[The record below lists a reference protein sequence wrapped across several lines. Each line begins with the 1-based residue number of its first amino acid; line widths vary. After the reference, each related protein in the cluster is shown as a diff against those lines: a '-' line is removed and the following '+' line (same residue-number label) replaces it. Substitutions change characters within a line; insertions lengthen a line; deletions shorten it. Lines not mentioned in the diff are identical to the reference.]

1 MSRFGSDGI
10 SEAFAGNQRFE
21 VRREVGSGG
30 FGTVYQVWDREHS
43 QLVALKHLHRSDPV
57 ALRRFKQEFRTLA
70 NLAHLHLVSLYE
82 LHQDD
87 ANWFFTMEYVDGAT
101 FADWL
106 RPQHGG
112 SQPNGAS
119 IVMTR
124 PARPGAK
131 HERPIAQAEVS
142 DRPTEVG
149 PVDVPMAQAPT
160 SSPSMMVRDRIERRL
175 SETTPSGL
183 ALMPN
188 PPLVTPLGA
197 RPGLVGLDA
206 TAAGP
211 ARATE
216 LREPEGAAPLVGR
229 IPSATPSS
237 RQRAGT
243 NNVPLEF
250 AQPFF
255 GIEVPDEATLGL
267 WESTRPSV
275 GQGAPDAE
283 RVRGAFR
290 QLVEALAWLHASG
303 HLHRDV
309 KPSNVLVSTQ
319 GIVKV
324 LDFGLVTRL
333 FNAEQDEAIVG
344 TPAYMA
350 PELCAGMA
358 ASPASDWYS
367 VGVMLYLVLTGQ
379 LPFVGDLTS
388 VVLAKQALSVRYPSE
403 LNPVPR
409 DLEELCVQLLARNPV
424 ERPDASTLL
433 AALGDRRRQPGRW
446 TRTPSTGFVGR
457 RGEVAVLSALLTGHD
472 GGHDVALV
480 EGLSG
485 LGKSALVEH
494 VLRGIEEQGDSLVLR
509 SRCFER
515 GSVRYRAL
523 DGAVDDLAQRLGLM
537 PSFEADLILP
547 PNSADREALGRL
559 FPALPGIDGTQRG
572 GAERTNSEGVNADP
586 GELKRRAFGALR
598 QLFAAAARH
607 KIAQRESIGRSS
619 RAPGI
624 TIAIDD
630 AQWAD
635 EDSLMPLAELFRGLP
650 AGMVRWVLSY
660 RSDELATSP
669 FLHALHTNILPPM
682 QSRLTRIK
690 VGPLDAAEA
699 LALATERLGNATPE
713 QARAIAQEAEGSPLF
728 ITELSHLIDHRRL
741 ASLTDDREDTH
752 RRTGL
757 SDLLAARVLDL
768 PAAARDALEL
778 IAVAG
783 EPVPVRLVRAATGVD
798 QRDLNR
804 LLQDHLIAARA
815 SAAGEMVM
823 SWHDRVRETVS
834 WRLSKAELA
843 RRHHTLAEVATAQG
857 GADELFLY
865 THWREAGVYDKARDH
880 GINAANAAMSAF
892 AFDRAVEIY
901 RSLIAL
907 AAPLMVGGT
916 GPNQRTLAG
925 YHEALGD
932 ALRNAGRGREAAKA
946 YLAAAAHIGDPAQ
959 VRRLDILAAEQYMFA
974 GAFGEGEAVIRA
986 VLGRVGLS
994 VAGSVAGAFASF
1006 ALETLRMRARGLDFV
1021 RREAGQVPSE
1031 RLAMI
1036 DTLWS
1041 VTIGLS
1047 MAQPLAS
1054 QAFQQRHLR
1063 VALDAGEPLRVA
1075 RALTIESAFSGL
1087 QGGNDERRSHALSR
1101 RTHEVA
1107 QSIAHPYPEAF
1118 ATMADGANHWLRGR
1132 WPEAR
1137 RSMDAALVVFERD
1150 CTGVTWEK
1158 DTSRFVSLSAL
1169 AHEGDYAALAA
1180 RYEVALVDALER
1192 GDLYM
1197 EAQLR
1202 TRVGPLLDLLAGRP
1216 EAARIAI
1223 NRALGRWT
1231 AATYQIV
1238 HFWSF
1243 INRVSSFLYEG
1254 DGRAAWR
1261 ELLAGTPPLKK
1272 SMMTMGQYYRV
1283 QYHALVARTALCAL
1297 ETATIDAAH
1306 LRDRIDATAK
1316 RLSKEDMGWSRP
1328 KAALYGALA
1337 SGLGA
1342 ASAAG
1347 LQQAATGFADA
1358 SMHGHRLAAEALLA
1372 KVQGDSTLAHKV
1384 DDAWRLR
1391 GCLEPDRFRRIYT
1404 GI

>member
-1 MSRFGSDGI
+1 MSR
-10 SEAFAGNQRFE
+10 GNDAIAEPFSGNARFE

-106 RPQHGG
+106 RPQ
-112 SQPNGAS
+112 STAQPNGAS

-124 PARPGAK
+124 PARPGAR
-131 HERPIAQAEVS
+131 HERPSPLAEVS

-160 SSPSMMVRDRIERRL
+160 SSPSMMARERRL

-183 ALMPN
+183 HVGN
-188 PPLVTPLGA
+188 VPLVAPLGA
-197 RPGLVGLDA
+197 RPGLILDA
-206 TAAGP
+206 TAASPG
-211 ARATE
+211 RMSG
-216 LREPEGAAPLVGR
+216 EPPGVGR
-229 IPSATPSS
+229 VQSSTPSS
-237 RQRAGT
+237 RRRVGT

-267 WESTRPSV
+267 WESTRPTN

-333 FNAEQDEAIVG
+333 FNADQEEAIVG

-367 VGVMLYLVLTGQ
+367 VGVMLYLVLTGH
-379 LPFVGDLTS
+379 LPFTGDLSS

-403 LNPVPR
+403 LNAVPR
-409 DLEELCVQLLARNPV
+409 DLEELCVALLARNPV
-424 ERPDASTLL
+424 ERPDASALL
-433 AALGDRRRQPGRW
+433 ASLGDRRRQPGRW

-457 RGEVAVLSALLTGHD
+457 RREVAALSALLSGND

-494 VLRGIEEQGDSLVLR
+494 VLRGIEEHGDSLVLR

-523 DGAVDDLAQRLGLM
+523 DGAVDDLAQWLGLM

-547 PNSADREALGRL
+547 PNPVDRQALGRL
-559 FPALPGIDGTQRG
+559 FPALPGIEVVAD
-572 GAERTNSEGVNADP
+572 AALNVDP

-607 KIAQRESIGRSS
+607 KIAQRESIGRDT

-669 FLHALHTNILPPM
+669 FLHALHANILPPL
-682 QSRLTRIK
+682 QSRLTRIDI
-690 VGPLDAAEA
+690 GPLDAAEA
-699 LALATERLGNATPE
+699 LALAIERLGNATPE

-741 ASLTDDREDTH
+741 ASLADDREDSH

-783 EPVPVRLVRAATGVD
+783 EPVPVRLVRAATGAD

-815 SAAGEMVM
+815 SAGGEMVM

-834 WRLSKAELA
+834 WRLSKVELA
-843 RRHHTLAEVATAQG
+843 RRHRTLAEVATAQG

-865 THWREAGVYDKARDH
+865 THWREAGIYDKARDH

-907 AAPLMVGGT
+907 ASPLMAGGA

-932 ALRNAGRGREAAKA
+932 ALRNAGRGSEAAKA
-946 YLAAAAHIGDPAQ
+946 YLAAGAHIGDPAQ
-959 VRRLDILAAEQYMFA
+959 VRRLEILAAEQYMFA
-974 GAFGEGEAVIRA
+974 GAFGEGEAVIRE

-994 VAGSVAGAFASF
+994 VAGSVTGAFASF
-1006 ALETLRMRARGLDFV
+1006 ALESLRMRMRGLDFV
-1021 RREAGQVPSE
+1021 RREAAQVPSE
-1031 RLAMI
+1031 RLALI

-1063 VALDAGEPLRVA
+1063 VALEAGEPLRVA

-1087 QGGNDERRSHALSR
+1087 QGGNDERRSQALAR

-1107 QSIAHPYPEAF
+1107 QTIAHPYPEAF

-1137 RSMDAALVVFERD
+1137 RAMDAAVVVFERD

-1169 AHEGDYAALAA
+1169 AHEGDFAALAT
-1180 RYEVALVDALER
+1180 RYEAALVDALER

-1216 EAARIAI
+1216 EAARTSI

-1231 AATYQIV
+1231 AANYQIV

-1283 QYHALVARTALCAL
+1283 QFHALVARTALCAL
-1297 ETATIDAAH
+1297 ETATVHAAH
-1306 LRDRIDATAK
+1306 LRERVQATAK
-1316 RLSKEDMGWSRP
+1316 RLTKEDMGWSRP

-1337 SGLGA
+1337 NGLGT
-1342 ASAAG
+1342 ASTAG
-1347 LQQAATGFADA
+1347 LQQAASGFADA
-1358 SMHGHRLAAEALLA
+1358 GMHGHRLAAEALLA
-1372 KVQGDSTLAHKV
+1372 KVQGDTALASKV

-1391 GCLEPDRFRRIYT
+1391 GCLDPERFRRIYT